1 MLKWPPNL
9 ECYMNNIDQYIL
21 YTATKFIGSTA
32 DPNRIE
38 NVTNILN
45 KTLLLSVP
53 NIFDLV
59 GYFWNL
65 VQLSFVFFFYLI
77 RGFG

>member
-1 MLKWPPNL
+1 MLKRPPNL
-9 ECYMNNIDQYIL
+9 ESYMNNIDQSIL
-21 YTATKFIGSTA
+21 YTATKFICSTA
-32 DPNRIE
+32 DPNWIE
-38 NVTNILN
+38 NVTYILN

-65 VQLSFVFFFYLI
+65 VQFWSCFFSDLI
-77 RGFG
+77 RDFG